1 MDYTQPNSPLN
12 VIPSADAPT
21 AATTTSSATGT
32 SALSATDETAP
43 KLIIRLSTEE
53 FAFTITRGKE
63 EKPDRPYSC
72 YAVDETRSLTANL
85 KRFVREKE
93 WKARTFGEVKVV
105 MANNRFTLMPL
116 ELFEDEQAEL
126 LFYHNLSPMENEE
139 VKYNILPGSNVVVL
153 FGIDRS
159 AARFLN
165 EQWGPVRFYSQA
177 APLIEHLATMNRQQN
192 RQRLFVNLHTNL
204 MEVYAFERGKLL
216 MGNAQE
222 CSYTT
227 DRLYYLLSLWK
238 QLQLDPMEEQITL
251 CGNSREVSQLVQ
263 LLRRYIRHV
272 ETMPEAEYPDLSLL
286 TE

>member
-1 MDYTQPNSPLN
+1 MDYTQPHPPLN
-12 VIPSADAPT
+12 VTPSADATTATASATT
-21 AATTTSSATGT
+21 AAGT
-32 SALSATDETAP
+32 SVPSAADTTVP
-43 KLIIRLSTEE
+43 KLIIHLSTEE
-53 FAFTITRGKE
+53 FAFAITSGE
-63 EKPDRPYSC
+63 EKREIPYSC

-93 WKARTFGEVKVV
+93 WRAHTFREVKVV
-105 MANNRFTLMPL
+105 MASHRFTLMPL

-165 EQWGPVRFYSQA
+165 ELWGPVMFYSQA
-177 APLIEHLATMNRQQN
+177 APIIDHLATMNRQQS
-192 RQRLFVNLHTNL
+192 RQRLFVNLHANL

-238 QLQLDPMEEQITL
+238 QLQFDPLEEQITL
-251 CGNSREVSQLVQ
+251 CGKPREVDQLVQ

-272 ETMPEAEYPDLSLL
+272 ETMPASTYLDLSLL
-286 TE
+286 MA